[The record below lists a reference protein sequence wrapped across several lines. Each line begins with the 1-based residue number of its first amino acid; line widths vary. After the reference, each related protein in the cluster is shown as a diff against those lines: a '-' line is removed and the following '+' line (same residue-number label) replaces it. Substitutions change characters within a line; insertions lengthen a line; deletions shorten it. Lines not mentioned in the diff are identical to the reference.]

1 VKLLAS
7 WRFDSGL
14 SSERMLFRK
23 AKPYLI
29 ALLTVAAATALRL
42 ALIPLL
48 GTHSLPFLTYF
59 AAVLL
64 SAWFGGLPGG
74 ICAGFLSVLAVH
86 FAFVA
91 PQPGTF
97 LSPAAAAAAMA
108 VFGLDIGL
116 ILYINYAYRR
126 ATAEQKEHEW
136 QIRQQLQAMELLN
149 DVGQTCLRAGIS
161 FEDSLG
167 EVVEAAI
174 ALTGAAKGTLQLFDD
189 SCHGLKLVAQ
199 RGFEEPFLRYF
210 DVVTTQGSVCEL
222 AMKSR
227 RRASITDLANSAE
240 LASTA
245 SLQVL
250 LDAGVQAVQSTPL
263 ISSAGN
269 LLGMISTHYAA
280 PAEPTQQQLA
290 LVDLLARQTADF
302 LERKQAERALR
313 ASEVQLRQILNAVP
327 TGITR
332 CSRDLRYLA
341 ANPAYAAISK
351 VPLDQIVGRTI
362 LEVLGAEGWDAIRPY
377 VERVL
382 AGEDVEYETE
392 VPSGTAG
399 LRFLHVIYTPEKDE
413 QGQVSG
419 WIASVTDMTAFREA
433 KKNLARLERL
443 AAAGQLAATLAHE
456 INNPLNA
463 VMNCLYILQTGARD
477 EESKKSLVDAASAEL
492 TRMGRIVNQSLSYYR
507 TGTAPQKVDLA
518 ALIQDS
524 LQIFANRLE
533 HSGIRA
539 RRKVYPA
546 PAVMGFP
553 NEFRQVI
560 DNLLLNAM
568 EAMPRGGV
576 LSITVRPSILWPSGE
591 SGVRVT
597 IADTGCGMHPA
608 ILDKIFDPFF
618 TTKAEKGTGLGLW
631 VVRGILMKHGAS
643 IRVRTS
649 SNPERTGTVISFH
662 CPAPPVANKKAV
674 PVPEAALSGSMIEL

>member
-1 VKLLAS
+1 
-7 WRFDSGL
+7 
-14 SSERMLFRK
+14 MLFRK
-23 AKPYLI
+23 AKPYLV

-42 ALIPLL
+42 VLIPLL
-48 GTHSLPFLTYF
+48 GPHRLPFLTYF

-64 SAWFGGLPGG
+64 SAWFGGMAGG
-74 ICAGFLSVLAVH
+74 ISAGFLSILAAH
-86 FAFVA
+86 LAFVA
-91 PQPGTF
+91 PQPGAF
-97 LSPAAAAAAMA
+97 LSPAGAAAAMA

-126 ATAEQKEHEW
+126 ATAEQKEHER

-149 DVGQTCLRAGIS
+149 AVGQTCLRAGNS

-174 ALTGAAKGTLQLFDD
+174 ALTGATKGNLQLFED

-199 RGFEEPFLRYF
+199 RGFEEPFLSYF
-210 DVVTTQGSVCEL
+210 DIVTTQGSVCEL

-227 RRASITDLANSAE
+227 QRTVVTDVANNAALAG
-240 LASTA
+240 TA

-250 LDAGVQAVQSTPL
+250 LDAGVRAAQSTPL

-351 VPLDQIVGRTI
+351 TPVDQIVGRTI
-362 LEVLGAEGWDAIRPY
+362 LEVLGAEGWNAIRPY

-382 AGEDVEYETE
+382 AGEEVEYEAE

-399 LRFLHVIYTPEKDE
+399 LRFLHVIYTPETDE

-419 WIASVTDMTAFREA
+419 WIASVTDLTAFREA
-433 KKNLARLERL
+433 KRNLARLEKL

-463 VMNCLYILQTGARD
+463 AINCIYILQTGACD

-492 TRMGRIVNQSLSYYR
+492 ARMGRIVNQSLSYYR

-568 EAMPRGGV
+568 EAMPRGGM
-576 LSITVRPSILWPSGE
+576 LSIAVHPSTLWPCGE

-597 IADTGCGMHPA
+597 IADTGCGVHPT
-608 ILDKIFDPFF
+608 IMDKIFDPFF

-649 SNPERTGTVISFH
+649 SHPERTGTVISFH
-662 CPAPPVANKKAV
+662 CPAPPLTNKKAV
-674 PVPEAALSGSMIEL
+674 PVPEAALSGSMIEF